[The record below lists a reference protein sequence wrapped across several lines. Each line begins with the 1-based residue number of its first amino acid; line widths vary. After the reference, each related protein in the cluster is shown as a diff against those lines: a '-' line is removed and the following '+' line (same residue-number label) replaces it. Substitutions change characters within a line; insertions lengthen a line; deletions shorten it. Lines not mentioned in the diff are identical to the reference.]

1 MNTASASMR
10 PAPSRMR
17 RRSLRTFMLS
27 MVMIGFAGVYAVSSQ
42 TTKMGAKPLRLVSI
56 RVTTAPTVDG
66 KGEDTVW
73 RSATPLQVVAKRV
86 MEPKIGLSTRAS
98 LRSVHTDTHIYFL
111 VSWEDPTQDISHK
124 SWVWNAEKKA
134 YEEGP
139 DREDMFALGF
149 AHTGDFTADML
160 SPVDSVWEI
169 WHWKAFRTNPQGY
182 AMDKTHRYS
191 RSKPKGRAN
200 AHRARDG
207 SEIWISRPED
217 AGETVEKKQAAPS
230 TYQGDRVPQYIP
242 GNPSG
247 STADV
252 RAKGIWANGRW
263 TLEFERRLD
272 PSQPDDTTF
281 DLARSYKMA
290 LATFDRTGEM
300 DKASGLIELGFGKAR
315 RGAMAK

>member
-1 MNTASASMR
+1 MNKASISNRLAPRRLIRCVLQTLILFTLLTA
-10 PAPSRMR
+10 
-17 RRSLRTFMLS
+17 
-27 MVMIGFAGVYAVSSQ
+27 FAGFYTKSFSQ
-42 TTKMGAKPLRLVSI
+42 TAKTAAKPLRLVSV

-66 KGEDTVW
+66 SANDQAW
-73 RSATPLQVVAKRV
+73 RSAAPLEVVAKRV
-86 MEPKIGLSTRAS
+86 MEPNLGLSTRAS
-98 LRSVHTDTHIYFL
+98 VRSVHTDSHIYFL
-111 VSWEDPTQDISHK
+111 VSWEDATEDISHK

-139 DREDMFALGF
+139 DREDMFSFGF
-149 AHTGDFTADML
+149 EHTGDFTADML

-182 AMDKTHRYS
+182 AMDKTHRYA
-191 RSKPKGRAN
+191 RSKPEGRAN
-200 AHRARDG
+200 PHKARDG
-207 SEIWISRPED
+207 SEVWISRPED
-217 AGETVEKKQAAPS
+217 AGQTVEKKQAAPT
-230 TYQGDRVPQYIP
+230 TYQGDRLPQYTP

-252 RAKGIWANGRW
+252 RAKGVWANGRW

-272 PSQPDDTTF
+272 TGNPDDMAF

-300 DKASGLIELGFGKAR
+300 DKASGLIELKFASR
-315 RGAMAK
+315 R